1 MSRSGGAPGSPG
13 ACIARPPA
21 PSPGKLTLRGG
32 FTVLDR
38 QQCRLDQR
46 ARALGFVDLASYL
59 RARCEQDA
67 ALPRMASEL
76 ATTTPV
82 VRRLLTQEGI
92 QRPPQ
97 TVMTAKH
104 RRRLTDQRLARQAAQ
119 LGFATLEDYLADR
132 VAERA
137 WPLGEVA
144 GELGAHVRT
153 VRERL
158 DRYGLRRQQPTPRQA
173 AGHRRAAKRRQARWQ
188 AKRQARLAM
197 LGFAPC
203 RRTWRSAGSSR
214 TGRSGGS
221 APSSTWTRRG

>member
-82 VRRLLTQEGI
+82 VRGLLTQEGI

-144 GELGAHVRT
+144 G
-153 VRERL
+153 
-158 DRYGLRRQQPTPRQA
+158 QA
-173 AGHRRAAKRRQARWQ
+173 AGTTGHAGLCTLQAYLAQRRVEQDWPIRRIRAELHVDKAWLKHQMNQ
-188 AKRQARLAM
+188 LEI
-197 LGFAPC
+197 P
-203 RRTWRSAGSSR
+203 
-214 TGRSGGS
+214 
-221 APSSTWTRRG
+221 